1 MRRTTILPAALLLPL
16 LLVACTK
23 THDEGTVT
31 PAAAV
36 APAASAAAAEP
47 GPDNPLLAEWTGPYG
62 GVPAFDR
69 MDLALLEPATVQ
81 AIALHLAELEA
92 IAANPEPP
100 TFENTIVAMERA
112 GRAMDRLGVY
122 YGIWSSNLST
132 PELREIDKRLTPIES
147 AYRSKITQNRELFAR
162 VQAVYRSEALAER
175 SPAEQRLVRLVY
187 DRFARQGAT
196 LEGPA
201 AARYAEIQRRL
212 AELHVTFGN
221 NVLADEEGY
230 VLYLDEAQL
239 GGLPE
244 SLRAAAAA
252 AAESRGQAGKYAI
265 TNTRSSVDPFLTY
278 STERALREQVWRTYY
293 DRGDNGDGHDNNAV
307 IVEILKLRDE
317 RVGLLGYETYA
328 DWRLEDRMAKTP
340 ARAMALMEAVW
351 PAALARV
358 KEEVADMQR
367 IANRE
372 GQKLTIAP
380 WDYRFYA
387 EKVRKQRYALDS
399 DEVSQYLQ
407 LDHLREAMFMVAGEL
422 FGFVFTPVPEGTV
435 PVFHPDVRVWEV
447 TDGKSGRHVGLWYL
461 DPFAR
466 PGKRSGA
473 WASSYRG
480 HSTVFGQ
487 EETVLSSNNS
497 NFIPGPPGAPVL
509 LSWSDAQTYFHEFGH
524 ALHALSSRVD
534 YPTLNGGVRDY
545 TEFQSQL
552 LERWI
557 MTDRVTDE
565 YLVHAK
571 TGEPIPKSLVAKLR
585 RAATFNQG
593 FGTAE
598 YLASAIMDLR
608 FHTADPAGLDPDAF
622 ERDTLASLG
631 LPPQI
636 VMRHR
641 SPHFGHVFAGEGY
654 AAGYY
659 GYLWADVLTADA
671 AEAFAAAPGG
681 FYDRD
686 VADRLVEHLFA
697 PRNAVDPAEAY
708 RAFRGRDATID
719 ALMRDRGFPVPR
731 PKKAAK
737 KG

>member
-1 MRRTTILPAALLLPL
+1 MPSPKTTRTALLLGL
-16 LLVACTK
+16 ALGACNK
-23 THDEGTVT
+23 TPEHATTVPAAPA
-31 PAAAV
+31 PAAAPEP
-36 APAASAAAAEP
+36 APAPAD
-47 GPDNPLLAEWTGPYG
+47 DNPLLAEWTGPYG

-69 MDLALLEPATVQ
+69 MALADLEPGMTR
-81 AIALHLAELEA
+81 AIALHLAELDA
-92 IAANPEPP
+92 IANDPAAP
-100 TFENTIVAMERA
+100 TFDNTIVAMERA
-112 GRAMDRLGVY
+112 GQAMDRLQTY
-122 YGIWSSNLST
+122 YGIWSSNLSS
-132 PELREIDKRLTPIES
+132 PELREIDERLAPIES
-147 AYRSKITQNRELFAR
+147 EYRSKITQNRKLFR
-162 VQAVYRSEALAER
+162 RIEAVAGSPSLAER

-212 AELHVTFGN
+212 AELHTKFGN

-230 VLYLDEAQL
+230 VLYLDEDQL
-239 GGLPE
+239 GGLPDAFK
-244 SLRAAAAA
+244 AAAAA
-252 AAESRGQAGKYAI
+252 AAESRGQPGKHAI
-265 TNTRSSVDPFLTY
+265 TNTRSSVEPFLTY
-278 STERALREQVWRTYY
+278 STERALREKVWRTYY
-293 DRGDNGDGHDNNAV
+293 DRGDNGDAHDNDAV
-307 IVEILKLRDE
+307 IAEILLLRDE

-328 DWRLEDRMAKTP
+328 QWRLEDRMAKTP
-340 ARAMALMEAVW
+340 AQAMALMEAVW

-372 GQKLTIAP
+372 GAKLTIEP
-380 WDYRFYA
+380 WDYRFYS

-407 LDHLREAMFMVAGEL
+407 LDRLREAMFMVAGEL
-422 FGFVFTPVPEGTV
+422 LGFQFTPVPEGTV

-447 TDGKSGRHVGLWYL
+447 TRRDSGRHVGLWYL

-480 HSTVFGQ
+480 HSTVLGF

-497 NFIPGPPGAPVL
+497 NFIAGAPGQPVL
-509 LSWSDAQTYFHEFGH
+509 LSWDDAQTYFHEFGH
-524 ALHALSSRVD
+524 ALHSLSSRVD
-534 YPTLNGGVRDY
+534 YPTLDGGVRDY

-571 TGEPIPKSLVAKLR
+571 TGEPIPKALLAKLR
-585 RAATFNQG
+585 RASTFNQG
-593 FGTAE
+593 FATAE
-598 YLASAIMDLR
+598 YLASAMMDLEY
-608 FHTADPAGLDPDAF
+608 HTVPPAGLDPDAF
-622 ERDTLASLG
+622 ERDTLARLG
-631 LPPQI
+631 LPRQI

-641 SPHFGHVFAGEGY
+641 SPHFGHVFSGEGY

-671 AEAFAAAPGG
+671 AEAFAASPGG

-686 VADRLVEHLFA
+686 WAERLVEHLFA
-697 PRNAVDPAEAY
+697 PRNEVDPAEAY
-708 RAFRGRDATID
+708 RAFRGGDATID
-719 ALMRDRGFPVPR
+719 ALMRDRGFPVP
-731 PKKAAK
+731 KAARK
-737 KG
+737 PVR